1 MNTRIPSA
9 KKALL
14 FPRNCV
20 RNDVPTTVISTKSA
34 TGKQIEKKVETK
46 SPLKR
51 GSTGFIRKA
60 VTSELKP
67 NPIMEA
73 SITSRED
80 NFFFGDEILGNPM
93 RANG

>member
-1 MNTRIPSA
+1 MSIPKA
-9 KKALL
+9 RKALL

-20 RNDVPTTVISTKSA
+20 RNDVPTTVMSTKSA
-34 TGKQIEKKVETK
+34 IGKHIEKKVETK
-46 SPLKR
+46 SPLKL
-51 GSTGFIRKA
+51 GSTGFIKNA

-73 SITSRED
+73 SIISRDD
-80 NFFFGDEILGNPM
+80 NFFFGEEILGNPM

>member
-1 MNTRIPSA
+1 M
-9 KKALL
+9 
-14 FPRNCV
+14 
-20 RNDVPTTVISTKSA
+20 STKSA
-34 TGKQIEKKVETK
+34 TGKHIEKKVETK

-51 GSTGFIRKA
+51 GNTGFIKNA

-80 NFFFGDEILGNPM
+80 NLFFGEEILGNPM
-93 RANG
+93 SANG

>member
-14 FPRNCV
+14 LPRNCV
-20 RNDVPTTVISTKSA
+20 RNDVPTTAMSTKSA

-67 NPIMEA
+67 KPIIEA
-73 SITSRED
+73 SIISRND
-80 NFFFGDEILGNPM
+80 NFFIGEEILGNPM
-93 RANG
+93 SANG

>member
-1 MNTRIPSA
+1 MRIPSA

-20 RNDVPTTVISTKSA
+20 RNDVPTTVMSTKSA